1 MFNSALIYELG
12 VLKYDAIPLLDEV
25 PENTPEY
32 NDAQRLMRI
41 LSYFKPIGIR
51 EIPPTSILR
60 EFLSGSS
67 FRY

>member
-25 PENTPEY
+25 PENVPEY
-32 NDAQRLMRI
+32 NEARRLIRI
-41 LSYFKPIGIR
+41 LSYFKPIGIK
-51 EIPPTSILR
+51 EIPPTSLLR
-60 EFLSGSS
+60 EFLLGSS